1 MDFESLGELAKILI
15 PASVAWGATWLSNRR
30 ERRVWTEKREEEQQ
44 KFLSS
49 QSDRLVQGWS
59 EMTTQAR
66 AIITGLQTET
76 IEAKTRAAMAE
87 ERATNLARE
96 LSEVRAKYDQAIRDL
111 ETLRQRY
118 ERANGKAT
126 T

>member
-1 MDFESLGELAKILI
+1 LDFESLGDLAKILI

-44 KFLSS
+44 KFLAS
-49 QSDRLVQGWS
+49 QSERLVLGWS

-87 ERATNLARE
+87 ERATGLARE
-96 LSEVRAKYDQAIRDL
+96 LSEIRAKYDKALSDL
-111 ETLRQRY
+111 ETLRRRY
-118 ERANGKAT
+118 VDKNGTAL
-126 T
+126 